1 LIVIQLLNVHRDGVS
16 TMFAEE
22 CNKNFIISK
31 LDELSSGR
39 GLSVEEAIDVVEC
52 IAIEA
57 LKNAGRLSDTDMESS
72 GVVEFAD
79 EALDKL
85 SELLNNSAL
94 PIDLWDELW
103 EVYSGNR
110 KARIEGASEIGKNIL
125 RLFSL
130 VQKYGYIS

>member
-1 LIVIQLLNVHRDGVS
+1 LIVIQLLNVYRDGVGA
-16 TMFAEE
+16 MFAEE

-31 LDELSSGR
+31 LGELNSER

-52 IAIEA
+52 IAVEA
-57 LKNAGRLSDTDMESS
+57 LRNADRLSDVDMESS
-72 GVVEFAD
+72 GVVELAD
-79 EALDKL
+79 EAVDKL

-103 EVYSGNR
+103 EAYSSNR
-110 KARIEGASEIGKNIL
+110 RARIDGASEIGKNIL

-130 VQKYGYIS
+130 VQKYGYIP

>member
-1 LIVIQLLNVHRDGVS
+1 
-16 TMFAEE
+16 MFAEE

-39 GLSVEEAIDVVEC
+39 SLSIEEAIDVVEC

-57 LKNAGRLSDTDMESS
+57 LRNAGRLSDTDMESS

-110 KARIEGASEIGKNIL
+110 KARIEGTSEIGKNIL